1 MIRLRLMTIF
11 QVFFIRDFCGWASIC
26 HLTYLFNIFM
36 RKLQEFRYILLN
48 CNLYAFAKGASTYN
62 NGLGY
67 TDLTS
72 KGMLG
77 RPAASISAY
86 AKNIRKCCD
95 YVTTSIFPLTL
106 RGF

>member
-1 MIRLRLMTIF
+1 
-11 QVFFIRDFCGWASIC
+11 
-26 HLTYLFNIFM
+26 M
-36 RKLQEFRYILLN
+36 RKLQEFRYISCVHVDIYILLKWCRYILLN

-77 RPAASISAY
+77 IGKALWEKAY
-86 AKNIRKCCD
+86 LKN
-95 YVTTSIFPLTL
+95 FLQ
-106 RGF
+106 